1 VRLYVIDN
9 GCDWSDHAIYFVGT
23 DKPLSEVQKWCEIA
37 SSGSSYETYTVC
49 GHGKEIEWLN
59 DIIWSKMS
67 LEQFIEDNVDMDI
80 LRALKLSG
88 EVCCGRF
95 KDDQNA

>member
-1 VRLYVIDN
+1 MSLYVIDN
-9 GCDWSDHAIYFVGT
+9 GAGWSDHAIYFVET

-37 SSGSSYETYTVC
+37 SDSYEKFTVC
-49 GHGKEIEWLN
+49 GHGQEIEWLN
-59 DIIWSKMS
+59 DIIWRKMS
-67 LEQFIEDNVDMDI
+67 LEQFIEDEVDMDI

-95 KDDQNA
+95 KDDQDA